1 MLIWLQRTDRTEHV
15 CRKWNVP
22 FSFSKLH
29 IDDVRSD
36 ISTRRLGNQ
45 PSRKNVF
52 RHTHTHTQTASPAW
66 GVERPVSLEMPVEML
81 NSLFTHYLAKRQE
94 SWQMEVLKHI
104 NHLPL
109 WADKHLIWLM
119 TPEDQNK
126 YREIKAGRGRRRGKL
141 KRAHWPPGGLSG
153 VQQGRLLLRLPV
165 MCSCPHAD

>member
-1 MLIWLQRTDRTEHV
+1 MFAGSETFHFLSPNYTLMMSGVIYRQGGWETNPRERMFLD
-15 CRKWNVP
+15 
-22 FSFSKLH
+22 
-29 IDDVRSD
+29 
-36 ISTRRLGNQ
+36 
-45 PSRKNVF
+45 
-52 RHTHTHTQTASPAW
+52 THTHTQTASPAW
-66 GVERPVSLEMPVEML
+66 GVEMPVSLEMPVEML

-126 YREIKAGRGRRRGKL
+126 CREIKAGRGRRRGKL